1 MTDSSR
7 RLAFEILKAVEA
19 DGGYSNILLN
29 RKLERSKDAD
39 PAFVRRLVH
48 GVLKKQYLLDFQIA
62 RYLRR
67 PNLRLQAKLLLR
79 MGFWQLAFCGDMP
92 DYTAVNETV
101 ALTKAVMRG
110 NEGFIN
116 AVLRSF
122 LRDGKALQYPA
133 CDPGDEDSLV
143 RYLSVRY
150 SCQEWIVRMWIGAYG
165 EDIAR
170 QLLRESLETPPLVLG
185 RNRLKVGN
193 AYAFDTSGGIT
204 ECEDYKQGRFS
215 VVDSSVLA
223 AMNEFH
229 AQPGETVLDL
239 CAAPGG
245 KTCLMAEY
253 MENEGSI
260 LACDINEAKLRLVQK
275 EAKRLGI
282 SIVQTRVRD
291 AALAPP
297 EDEKG
302 LYDAVLCDVPCSGL
316 GVLRRKPE
324 IKLRLKEEDAKA
336 LAELQSAILQNAA
349 AFVRPGGR
357 LMYSTCTVDPAEN
370 ERVTQSF
377 LERNAFE
384 KIKERQI
391 FTGDLAEGAKGD
403 GFYYCLMRKDTL

>member
-7 RLAFEILKAVEA
+7 RLAFDILKAVEA

-39 PAFVRRLVH
+39 PALVRRLVH
-48 GVLKKQYLLDFQIA
+48 GVLKNQTLLDHQIA
-62 RYLRR
+62 RYLKK

-79 MGFWQLAFCGDMP
+79 LGFYQLAFCEDMR

-122 LRDGKALQYPA
+122 LRDGKELQFPA
-133 CDPGDEDSLV
+133 YDTDDADSLV

-150 SCQEWIVRMWIGAYG
+150 SCQEWIVRLWAGAYG
-165 EDIAR
+165 ADRAEW
-170 QLLRESLETPPLVLG
+170 QLAESLDAPPLVLA
-185 RNRLKVGN
+185 RNRLKVQN
-193 AYAFDTSGGIT
+193 SYEFDTAGGIT

-215 VVDSSVLA
+215 VVDSSVLD

-229 AQPGETVLDL
+229 PQPGEKVLDL

-253 MENEGSI
+253 MENEGNI
-260 LACDINEAKLRLVQK
+260 LACDINGAKLRLVEK

-282 SIVQTRVRD
+282 SIIKTCVRD
-291 AALAPP
+291 AAAEPP
-297 EDEKG
+297 EDEKNA
-302 LYDAVLCDVPCSGL
+302 YDAVLCDVPCSGL

-336 LAELQSAILQNAA
+336 LPELQSAILQNAG
-349 AFVRPGGR
+349 AFVKPGGR
-357 LMYSTCTVDPAEN
+357 LMYSTCTVNPAEN
-370 ERVTQSF
+370 ERVTDGF
-377 LERNAFE
+377 LQKSGFE

-391 FTGDLAEGAKGD
+391 FTGELSGAAKGD
-403 GFYYCLMRKDTL
+403 GFYYCLMRKIVL